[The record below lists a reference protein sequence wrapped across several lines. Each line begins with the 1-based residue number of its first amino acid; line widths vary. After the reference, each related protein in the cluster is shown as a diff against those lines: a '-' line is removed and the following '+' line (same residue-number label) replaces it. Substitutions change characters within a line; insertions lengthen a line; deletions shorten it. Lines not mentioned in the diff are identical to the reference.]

1 MQFGNFKLVFL
12 FFLFTSIVSAQTLED
27 QIYDAVDA
35 FVANPS
41 KSALTVLNSKEN
53 NLSKQVKS
61 WDEKLA
67 LVILNCNKGSF
78 EMNNNLQKNAISS
91 YEKAWKLYDTNKLSD
106 YDIIEYCLK
115 PLGTL
120 YTKTGNYTLAENIIK
135 KYIFIA
141 EKQQNQATIIS
152 GYINL
157 SIVYKS
163 IGNHQTAID
172 LLQKASK
179 NKAVASLQNKK
190 IKEELSVNYLGLK
203 NYSNA
208 NSLIQNQF
216 DANDYQSLKT
226 KSFIALQNNNFT
238 EAKSYLEKAKTVFFK
253 SKKFSARDVAKLYV
267 EEASIFRFTNA
278 INSERKLLHQALK
291 TLLPL
296 EKNAGLPK
304 KTSLYPENTFLTIFD
319 ALAEIETNAEKKI
332 DYYDLSFYVSD
343 LIKDNLVSQESLIIQ
358 QFEDRKRT
366 ERCLNIFWL
375 NYQKTENNL
384 WIDKAFLYA
393 ERSKNVILK
402 EQSNLK
408 TLAELH
414 PNNKDLQ
421 LQKQLISEQETLINQ
436 LIRLQITGENPNEI
450 ENINSKLATITIELK
465 NCNERIKK
473 QFKTE
478 IEKELSIS
486 DLYAKIKKD
495 KAQLVYFF
503 WGNQSVYQFLV
514 SDNKMVWNQIKLE
527 DKFAENLKNFI
538 HFFDEASLIN
548 NNIQLFTKT
557 SFEFFNALHFSNLE
571 KNKNTI
577 IIPDGL
583 LNFVA
588 FDVLVTQKTTSK
600 NYTGIP
606 FLVRQNKLAYQ
617 TNATFYIKN
626 TPKEK
631 QNTIV
636 GFFPIFENTNAE
648 LVYSKEE
655 AKALIPFK
663 ATLFMNEK
671 ATKASFLK
679 NSSQFSIL
687 HLSTHGTS
695 GSFSEPATL
704 VFYDDLMLLNELYA
718 LQNCHPQLVVL
729 SACET
734 GIGKL
739 QKGEGAMSIARAF
752 QYAGAENILF
762 SLWKI
767 NDYASAQLMTNF
779 YEDYA
784 KSNSFFEA
792 NYNSKIAYLE
802 NSDIANA
809 KKSPYYWSAFVYY
822 GAVDSDENN
831 YLYSVLF
838 GLLAIITL
846 FLIYG
851 RFARLFK
858 RKKIQKD
865 KVYST

>member
-1 MQFGNFKLVFL
+1 MQFGNFKLFFLL
-12 FFLFTSIVSAQTLED
+12 FFITSIVSSQTLED
-27 QIYDAVDA
+27 QIYDAIDV

-41 KSALTVLNSKEN
+41 KSALTLLNSKEN
-53 NLSKQVKS
+53 ELSKQVKS
-61 WDEKLA
+61 LDEKLA

-78 EMNNNLQKNAISS
+78 EMQNNFQKNAISS
-91 YEKAWKLYDTNKLSD
+91 YEKAWKSYDSNKLSN

-141 EKQQNQATIIS
+141 EKQQKQATIIS

-179 NKAVASLQNKK
+179 NKAVTSLQNKK

-203 NYSNA
+203 NYSDA
-208 NSLIQNQF
+208 NLLVQNQSNS
-216 DANDYQSLKT
+216 NDYQSLKT
-226 KSFIALQNNNFT
+226 KSFLALQNNKPS
-238 EAKSYLEKAKTVFFK
+238 EAISYFAKAKIAFFK
-253 SKKFSARDVAKLYV
+253 SKNFSARDVAKLYV
-267 EEASIFRFTNA
+267 EEASIYRFTNN
-278 INSERKLLHQALK
+278 INSEKNLLYQALR

-296 EKNAGLPK
+296 EKNSGLPK
-304 KTSLYPENTFLTIFD
+304 KNSLYPENTFLTIFD
-319 ALAEIETNAEKKI
+319 ALAEIETNAERKI

-366 ERCLNIFWL
+366 EQCLKIFWL
-375 NYQKTENNL
+375 NYQKTKNNF

-465 NCNERIKK
+465 NYNEEIQK

-486 DLYAKIKKD
+486 DLYAKIKND

-503 WGNQSVYQFLV
+503 WGNQSVYQFQI
-514 SDNKMVWNQIKLE
+514 SDNKMVWNQINLE
-527 DKFAENLKNFI
+527 AKFTENLKKFI
-538 HFFDEASLIN
+538 HFFDDASLIN

-557 SFEFFNALHFSNLE
+557 SFELFEALQFSNLE
-571 KNKNTI
+571 KSKNTI

-588 FDVLVTQKTTSK
+588 FDALVTQKTTSK
-600 NYTGIP
+600 KYSEIP
-606 FLVRQNKLAYQ
+606 FLVHQNKLAYQ

-626 TPKEK
+626 TPTEK

-648 LVYSKEE
+648 LLYSKEE
-655 AKALIPFK
+655 AKALLPFK
-663 ATLFMNEK
+663 ALLFMNEK
-671 ATKASFLK
+671 ATKANFLK
-679 NSSQFSIL
+679 NSSQYSIL

-822 GAVDSDENN
+822 GAVDSAENN
-831 YLYSVLF
+831 YLYYLF
-838 GLLAIITL
+838 FGGIAIIIL

-851 RFARLFK
+851 RTSRLFK
-858 RKKIQKD
+858 SKKI
-865 KVYST
+865 

>member
-1 MQFGNFKLVFL
+1 MQFGNFKLFFLL
-12 FFLFTSIVSAQTLED
+12 FFITSIVSSQTLED
-27 QIYDAVDA
+27 QIYDAIDA

-41 KSALTVLNSKEN
+41 KSALTLLNSKEN
-53 NLSKQVKS
+53 ELSKQVKS
-61 WDEKLA
+61 SDEKLA

-78 EMNNNLQKNAISS
+78 EMQNNFQKNAISS
-91 YEKAWKLYDTNKLSD
+91 YEKAWKLYDSNKLSN

-141 EKQQNQATIIS
+141 EKQQKQATIIS

-179 NKAVASLQNKK
+179 NKAVTSLQNKK

-203 NYSNA
+203 NYSDA
-208 NSLIQNQF
+208 NLLVQNQSNS
-216 DANDYQSLKT
+216 NDYQSLKT
-226 KSFIALQNNNFT
+226 KSFLALQNNKPS
-238 EAKSYLEKAKTVFFK
+238 EAISYFAKAKIAFFK
-253 SKKFSARDVAKLYV
+253 SKNFSARDVAKLYV
-267 EEASIFRFTNA
+267 EEASIYRFTNN
-278 INSERKLLHQALK
+278 INSEKNLLYQALR

-296 EKNAGLPK
+296 EKNSGLPK
-304 KTSLYPENTFLTIFD
+304 KNSLYPENTFLTIFD
-319 ALAEIETNAEKKI
+319 ALAEIETNAERKI

-366 ERCLNIFWL
+366 EQCLKIFWL
-375 NYQKTENNL
+375 NYQKTKNNF

-465 NCNERIKK
+465 NYNEEIQK

-486 DLYAKIKKD
+486 DLYAKIKND

-503 WGNQSVYQFLV
+503 WGNQSVYQFQI
-514 SDNKMVWNQIKLE
+514 SDNKMVWNQINLE
-527 DKFAENLKNFI
+527 AKFTENLKKFI
-538 HFFDEASLIN
+538 HFFDDASLIN

-557 SFEFFNALHFSNLE
+557 SFELFEALQFSNLE
-571 KNKNTI
+571 KSKNTI

-588 FDVLVTQKTTSK
+588 FDALVTQKTTSK
-600 NYTGIP
+600 KYSEIP
-606 FLVRQNKLAYQ
+606 FLVHQNKLAYQ

-626 TPKEK
+626 TPTEK

-648 LVYSKEE
+648 LLYSKEE
-655 AKALIPFK
+655 AKALLPFK
-663 ATLFMNEK
+663 ALLFMNEK
-671 ATKASFLK
+671 ATKANFLK
-679 NSSQFSIL
+679 NSSQYSIL

-822 GAVDSDENN
+822 GAVDSAENN
-831 YLYSVLF
+831 YLYYLF
-838 GLLAIITL
+838 FGGIAIIIL

-851 RFARLFK
+851 RTSRLFK
-858 RKKIQKD
+858 SKKI
-865 KVYST
+865 

>member
-1 MQFGNFKLVFL
+1 MRFGNFKLLFLL
-12 FFLFTSIVSAQTLED
+12 FFFTSLVSSQTLED
-27 QIYDAVDA
+27 QIYDAVDV

-41 KSALTVLNSKEN
+41 KSALTLLNSKESD
-53 NLSKQVKS
+53 LSKQVKS
-61 WDEKLA
+61 SDEKLA

-91 YEKAWKLYDTNKLSD
+91 YEKAWKLYDWNKLSN

-163 IGNHQTAID
+163 IGDHQTAID

-179 NKAVASLQNKK
+179 NKALTSLQAKK
-190 IKEELSVNYLGLK
+190 IKEELSVNYIGLK

-208 NSLIQNQF
+208 NSIVQNQT
-216 DANDYQSLKT
+216 DSNDYQSLKT
-226 KSFIALQNNNFT
+226 KSFLAIQNNNFT
-238 EAKSYLEKAKTVFFK
+238 EAISYFEKAKTVFFK

-267 EEASIFRFTNA
+267 EEASIYRFTNA
-278 INSERKLLHQALK
+278 INSERKLLCQALK

-296 EKNAGLPK
+296 EKNPGLPK
-304 KTSLYPENTFLTIFD
+304 KNSLYPENTFLAIFD
-319 ALAEIETNAEKKI
+319 ALAEIETNSQKKI

-343 LIKDNLVSQESLIIQ
+343 LITDNLVSQESLIIQ

-366 ERCLNIFWL
+366 EQCLNIFWL
-375 NYQKTENNL
+375 NYQKTKNKL

-465 NCNERIKK
+465 NYNEKIQK

-503 WGNQSVYQFLV
+503 WGNQSVYQFQV
-514 SDNKMVWNQIKLE
+514 SDTKMFWNQIKLE
-527 DKFAENLKNFI
+527 GKFAENLKNFI

-548 NNIQLFTKT
+548 NNIPLFTKT
-557 SFEFFNALHFSNLE
+557 SFELFEALQFSILE
-571 KNKNTI
+571 KSKNTI

-588 FDVLVTQKTTSK
+588 FDALVTQKTVSK
-600 NYTGIP
+600 NYTTIP
-606 FLVRQNKLAYQ
+606 FLVHQNKLAYQ

-648 LVYSKEE
+648 LLYSKEE
-655 AKALIPFK
+655 AKALLPFK
-663 ATLFMNEK
+663 ALLFMNEK
-671 ATKASFLK
+671 ATKANFLK

-831 YLYSVLF
+831 YLYYLF
-838 GLLAIITL
+838 FGGIAIIIL

-851 RFARLFK
+851 RTSRLFK
-858 RKKIQKD
+858 SKKI
-865 KVYST
+865 

>member
-1 MQFGNFKLVFL
+1 MRFGNFKLFFLL
-12 FFLFTSIVSAQTLED
+12 FFITSIVSSQTLED
-27 QIYDAVDA
+27 QIYDAIDA

-41 KSALTVLNSKEN
+41 KSALTLLNSKEN
-53 NLSKQVKS
+53 ELAKQVKS
-61 WDEKLA
+61 SDEKLA
-67 LVILNCNKGSF
+67 MVILNCNKGSF
-78 EMNNNLQKNAISS
+78 EMQNNLQKNAISS
-91 YEKAWKLYDTNKLSD
+91 YEKAWKSYDSNKLSN

-141 EKQQNQATIIS
+141 EKQQKQATIIS

-179 NKAVASLQNKK
+179 NKAVTSLQNKK

-203 NYSNA
+203 NYSDA
-208 NSLIQNQF
+208 NLLVQNQSNS
-216 DANDYQSLKT
+216 NDYQSLKT
-226 KSFIALQNNNFT
+226 KSFLALQNNKPS
-238 EAKSYLEKAKTVFFK
+238 EAISYFAKAKIAFFK
-253 SKKFSARDVAKLYV
+253 SKNFSARDVAKLYV
-267 EEASIFRFTNA
+267 EEASIYRFTNN
-278 INSERKLLHQALK
+278 INSEKNLLYQALR

-296 EKNAGLPK
+296 EKNSGLPK
-304 KTSLYPENTFLTIFD
+304 KNSLYPENTFLTIFD
-319 ALAEIETNAEKKI
+319 ALAEIETNAERKI

-366 ERCLNIFWL
+366 EQCLKIFWL
-375 NYQKTENNL
+375 NYQKTKNNF

-465 NCNERIKK
+465 NYNEEIQK

-486 DLYAKIKKD
+486 DLYAKIKND

-503 WGNQSVYQFLV
+503 WGNQSVYQFQI
-514 SDNKMVWNQIKLE
+514 SDNKMVWNQINLE
-527 DKFAENLKNFI
+527 AKFTENLKKFI
-538 HFFDEASLIN
+538 HFFDDASLIN

-557 SFEFFNALHFSNLE
+557 SFELFEALQFSNLE
-571 KNKNTI
+571 KSKNTI

-588 FDVLVTQKTTSK
+588 FDALVTQKTTSK
-600 NYTGIP
+600 KYSEIP
-606 FLVRQNKLAYQ
+606 FLVHQNKLAYQ

-626 TPKEK
+626 TPTEK

-648 LVYSKEE
+648 LLYSKEE
-655 AKALIPFK
+655 AKALLPFK
-663 ATLFMNEK
+663 ALLFMNEK
-671 ATKASFLK
+671 ATKANFLK
-679 NSSQFSIL
+679 NSSQYSIL

-822 GAVDSDENN
+822 GAVDSAENN
-831 YLYSVLF
+831 YLYYLF
-838 GLLAIITL
+838 FGGIAIIIL

-851 RFARLFK
+851 RTSRLFK
-858 RKKIQKD
+858 SKKI
-865 KVYST
+865 

>member
-1 MQFGNFKLVFL
+1 MQFGNFKLFLLL
-12 FFLFTSIVSAQTLED
+12 FFITSIVSSQTLED
-27 QIYDAVDA
+27 KIYDAVDA

-41 KSALTVLNSKEN
+41 KSALTLLNSKEN
-53 NLSKQVKS
+53 ELSKQVKS
-61 WDEKLA
+61 LDEKLA

-78 EMNNNLQKNAISS
+78 EMQNNFQKNAISS
-91 YEKAWKLYDTNKLSD
+91 YEKAWKLYDSNKLSN

-141 EKQQNQATIIS
+141 EKQQKQATIIS

-163 IGNHQTAID
+163 IGNHQIAID

-179 NKAVASLQNKK
+179 NKAVTSLQNKK

-203 NYSNA
+203 NYSDA
-208 NSLIQNQF
+208 NLLVQNQSNS
-216 DANDYQSLKT
+216 NDYQSLKT
-226 KSFIALQNNNFT
+226 KSFLALQNNKPS
-238 EAKSYLEKAKTVFFK
+238 EAISYFAKAKIAFFK
-253 SKKFSARDVAKLYV
+253 SKNFSARDVAKLYV
-267 EEASIFRFTNA
+267 EEASIYRFTNN
-278 INSERKLLHQALK
+278 INSEKNLLYQALH

-296 EKNAGLPK
+296 EKNSGLPK
-304 KTSLYPENTFLTIFD
+304 KNSLYPENTFLTIFD
-319 ALAEIETNAEKKI
+319 ALAEIETNAERKI

-366 ERCLNIFWL
+366 EQCLKIFWL
-375 NYQKTENNL
+375 NYQKTKNNF

-465 NCNERIKK
+465 NYNEEIQK

-486 DLYAKIKKD
+486 DLYAKIKND

-503 WGNQSVYQFLV
+503 WGNQSVYQFQI
-514 SDNKMVWNQIKLE
+514 SDNKMVWNQINLE
-527 DKFAENLKNFI
+527 AKFTENLKKFI
-538 HFFDEASLIN
+538 HFFDDASLIN

-557 SFEFFNALHFSNLE
+557 SFELFEALQFSNLE
-571 KNKNTI
+571 KSKNTI

-588 FDVLVTQKTTSK
+588 FDALVTQKTTSK
-600 NYTGIP
+600 KYSEIP
-606 FLVRQNKLAYQ
+606 FLVHQNKLAYQ

-626 TPKEK
+626 TPTEK

-648 LVYSKEE
+648 LLYSKEE
-655 AKALIPFK
+655 AKALLPFK
-663 ATLFMNEK
+663 ALLFMNEK
-671 ATKASFLK
+671 ATKANFLK
-679 NSSQFSIL
+679 NSSQYSIL

-822 GAVDSDENN
+822 GAVDSAENN
-831 YLYSVLF
+831 YLYYLF
-838 GLLAIITL
+838 FGGIAIIIL

-851 RFARLFK
+851 RTSRLFK
-858 RKKIQKD
+858 SKKI
-865 KVYST
+865 

>member
-1 MQFGNFKLVFL
+1 MRFGNFKLLFLVF
-12 FFLFTSIVSAQTLED
+12 FFTSIVSSQTLED

-41 KSALTVLNSKEN
+41 KSAFILLNLKEN
-53 NLSKQVKS
+53 EFSKQVKS
-61 WDEKLA
+61 PDEKLA

-91 YEKAWKLYDTNKLSD
+91 YEKAWKLYDTNKLSN

-141 EKQQNQATIIS
+141 EKQKDQATIIS

-179 NKAVASLQNKK
+179 NKEVTSLQNKK
-190 IKEELSVNYLGLK
+190 IKEELSVNYIGLK

-208 NSLIQNQF
+208 NSLIQSQT
-216 DANDYQSLKT
+216 DSNDYQSLKT
-226 KSFIALQNNNFT
+226 KSFLALQNNNFT
-238 EAKSYLEKAKTVFFK
+238 EAISYFAKAKVSFFK
-253 SKKFSARDVAKLYV
+253 SKNFSARDVAKLYV
-267 EEASIFRFTNA
+267 EEASIYRFKNDL
-278 INSERKLLHQALK
+278 NSERKLLNQALK

-296 EKNAGLPK
+296 EKNSGLPK

-319 ALAEIETNAEKKI
+319 ALAEIETNSKQKI

-343 LIKDNLVSQESLIIQ
+343 LIKENLVSQESLIIQ

-366 ERCLNIFWL
+366 EQCLNTFWIT
-375 NYQKTENNL
+375 YQKTRDNSY
-384 WIDKAFLYA
+384 IDKAFLYA
-393 ERSKNVILK
+393 ERSTNVILK

-414 PNNKDLQ
+414 PKNKDLQ
-421 LQKQLISEQETLINQ
+421 LQKQLIGQQETLINQ

-450 ENINSKLATITIELK
+450 ENINSKLAAITIELK
-465 NCNERIKK
+465 NCNEKIQK

-486 DLYAKIKKD
+486 ELYSKIKKD

-503 WGNQSVYQFLV
+503 WGNQSVYQFQV

-527 DKFAENLKNFI
+527 GKFAENLKSFI
-538 HFFDEASLIN
+538 HFFDDASLIN

-557 SFEFFNALHFSNLE
+557 SFELFDALHFSDLE

-588 FDVLVTQKTTSK
+588 FDALVTQKTTSK
-600 NYTGIP
+600 NYTEIP

-636 GFFPIFENTNAE
+636 GFFPVFENSNAE
-648 LVYSKEE
+648 LLYSKQE

-663 ATLFMNEK
+663 AKLFMNEK
-671 ATKASFLK
+671 ATKANFLK

-718 LQNCHPQLVVL
+718 LQDCHPQLVVL

-752 QYAGAENILF
+752 QYVGAENILF

-784 KSNSFFEA
+784 ESDSFFEA

-802 NSDIANA
+802 NSDIVNA

-822 GAVDSDENN
+822 GAVDSDENYN
-831 YLYSVLF
+831 LYYLIF
-838 GLLAIITL
+838 GLIAIIIL

-851 RFARLFK
+851 RTSRLFK
-858 RKKIQKD
+858 GKKI
-865 KVYST
+865 

>member
-1 MQFGNFKLVFL
+1 MQFGNFKLFLLL
-12 FFLFTSIVSAQTLED
+12 FFITSIVSSQTLED
-27 QIYDAVDA
+27 KIYDAVDA

-41 KSALTVLNSKEN
+41 KSALTLLNSKEN
-53 NLSKQVKS
+53 ELSKQVKS
-61 WDEKLA
+61 LDEKLA

-78 EMNNNLQKNAISS
+78 EMQNNFQKNAISS
-91 YEKAWKLYDTNKLSD
+91 YEKAWKSYDSNKLSN

-141 EKQQNQATIIS
+141 EKQQKQATIIS

-179 NKAVASLQNKK
+179 NKAVTSLQNKK

-203 NYSNA
+203 NYSDA
-208 NSLIQNQF
+208 NLLVQNQS
-216 DANDYQSLKT
+216 DSNDYQSLKT
-226 KSFIALQNNNFT
+226 KSFLALQNNKPS
-238 EAKSYLEKAKTVFFK
+238 EAISYFAKAKIAFFK
-253 SKKFSARDVAKLYV
+253 SKNFSARDVAKLYV
-267 EEASIFRFTNA
+267 EEASIYRFTNN
-278 INSERKLLHQALK
+278 INSEKNLLYQALR

-296 EKNAGLPK
+296 EKNSGLPK
-304 KTSLYPENTFLTIFD
+304 KNSLYPENTFLKIFD
-319 ALAEIETNAEKKI
+319 ALAEIETNAERKI

-343 LIKDNLVSQESLIIQ
+343 LIKDNLVSQESIIIQ

-366 ERCLNIFWL
+366 EQCLNIFWL
-375 NYQKTENNL
+375 NYQKTKNNL

-393 ERSKNVILK
+393 ERSKNLILK
-402 EQSNLK
+402 EQSSLK

-465 NCNERIKK
+465 NYNEKIQK

-503 WGNQSVYQFLV
+503 WGNQSVYQFQI
-514 SDNKMVWNQIKLE
+514 SDNIMVWNQIKLE
-527 DKFAENLKNFI
+527 GKFTENLKKFI
-538 HFFDEASLIN
+538 HFFDDASLIN

-557 SFEFFNALHFSNLE
+557 SFELFEALQFSNLE
-571 KNKNTI
+571 KSKNTI

-588 FDVLVTQKTTSK
+588 FDALVTQKTTSK
-600 NYTGIP
+600 KYSEIP
-606 FLVRQNKLAYQ
+606 FLVHQNKLAYQ

-626 TPKEK
+626 TPTEK

-648 LVYSKEE
+648 LLYSKEE
-655 AKALIPFK
+655 AKALLPFK
-663 ATLFMNEK
+663 ALLFMNEK
-671 ATKASFLK
+671 ATKANFLK
-679 NSSQFSIL
+679 NSSQYSIL

-822 GAVDSDENN
+822 GAVDSAENN
-831 YLYSVLF
+831 YLYYLF
-838 GLLAIITL
+838 FGGIAIIIL

-851 RFARLFK
+851 RTSRLFK
-858 RKKIQKD
+858 SKKI
-865 KVYST
+865 

>member
-1 MQFGNFKLVFL
+1 MQFGNFKLFLLL
-12 FFLFTSIVSAQTLED
+12 FFITSIVSSQTLED
-27 QIYDAVDA
+27 KIYDAVDA

-41 KSALTVLNSKEN
+41 KSALTLLNSKEN
-53 NLSKQVKS
+53 ELSKQVKS
-61 WDEKLA
+61 LDEKLA

-78 EMNNNLQKNAISS
+78 EMQNNFQKNAISS
-91 YEKAWKLYDTNKLSD
+91 YEKAWKLYDSNKLSN

-141 EKQQNQATIIS
+141 EKQQKQATIIS

-179 NKAVASLQNKK
+179 NKAVTSLQNKK

-203 NYSNA
+203 NYSDA
-208 NSLIQNQF
+208 NLLVQNQSNS
-216 DANDYQSLKT
+216 NDYQSLKT
-226 KSFIALQNNNFT
+226 KSFLALQNNKPS
-238 EAKSYLEKAKTVFFK
+238 EAISYFAKAKIAFFK
-253 SKKFSARDVAKLYV
+253 SKNFSARDVAKLYV
-267 EEASIFRFTNA
+267 EEASIYRFTNN
-278 INSERKLLHQALK
+278 INSEKNLLYQALR

-296 EKNAGLPK
+296 EKNSGLPK
-304 KTSLYPENTFLTIFD
+304 KNSLYPENTFLTIFD
-319 ALAEIETNAEKKI
+319 ALAEIETNAERKI

-366 ERCLNIFWL
+366 EQCLKIFWL
-375 NYQKTENNL
+375 NYQKTKNNF

-465 NCNERIKK
+465 NYNEEIQK

-486 DLYAKIKKD
+486 DLYAKIKND

-503 WGNQSVYQFLV
+503 WGNQSVYQFQI
-514 SDNKMVWNQIKLE
+514 SDNKMVWNQINLE
-527 DKFAENLKNFI
+527 AKFTENLKKFI
-538 HFFDEASLIN
+538 HFFDDASLIN

-557 SFEFFNALHFSNLE
+557 SFELFEALQFSNLE
-571 KNKNTI
+571 KSKNTI

-588 FDVLVTQKTTSK
+588 FDALVTQKTTSK
-600 NYTGIP
+600 KYSEIP
-606 FLVRQNKLAYQ
+606 FLVHQNKLAYQ

-648 LVYSKEE
+648 LLYSKEE
-655 AKALIPFK
+655 AKALLPFK
-663 ATLFMNEK
+663 ALLFMNEK
-671 ATKASFLK
+671 ATKANFLK
-679 NSSQFSIL
+679 NSSQYSIL

-822 GAVDSDENN
+822 GAVDSAENN
-831 YLYSVLF
+831 YLYYLF
-838 GLLAIITL
+838 FGGIAIIIL

-851 RFARLFK
+851 RTSRLFK
-858 RKKIQKD
+858 SKKI
-865 KVYST
+865 

>member
-1 MQFGNFKLVFL
+1 MQFGNFKLFFLL
-12 FFLFTSIVSAQTLED
+12 FFITSIVSSQTLED
-27 QIYDAVDA
+27 QIYDAIDA

-41 KSALTVLNSKEN
+41 KSALTLLNSKEN
-53 NLSKQVKS
+53 ELSKQVKS
-61 WDEKLA
+61 LDEKLA

-78 EMNNNLQKNAISS
+78 EMQNNFQKNAISS
-91 YEKAWKLYDTNKLSD
+91 YEKAWKLYDSNKLSN

-141 EKQQNQATIIS
+141 EKQQKKATIIS

-179 NKAVASLQNKK
+179 NKAVTSLQNKK

-203 NYSNA
+203 NYSDA
-208 NSLIQNQF
+208 NLLVQNQSNS
-216 DANDYQSLKT
+216 NDYQSLKT
-226 KSFIALQNNNFT
+226 KSFLALQNNKPS
-238 EAKSYLEKAKTVFFK
+238 EAISYFAKAKIAFFK
-253 SKKFSARDVAKLYV
+253 SKNFSARDVAKLYV
-267 EEASIFRFTNA
+267 EEASIYRFTNN
-278 INSERKLLHQALK
+278 INSEKNLLYQALH

-296 EKNAGLPK
+296 EKNSGLPK
-304 KTSLYPENTFLTIFD
+304 KNSLYPENTFLTIFD
-319 ALAEIETNAEKKI
+319 ALAEIETNAERKI

-366 ERCLNIFWL
+366 EQCLKIFWL
-375 NYQKTENNL
+375 NYQKTKNNF

-465 NCNERIKK
+465 NYNEEIQK

-486 DLYAKIKKD
+486 DLYAKIKND

-503 WGNQSVYQFLV
+503 WGNQSVYQFQI
-514 SDNKMVWNQIKLE
+514 SDNKMVWNQINLE
-527 DKFAENLKNFI
+527 AKFTENLKKFI
-538 HFFDEASLIN
+538 HFFDDASLIN

-557 SFEFFNALHFSNLE
+557 SFELFEALQFSNLE
-571 KNKNTI
+571 KSKNTI

-588 FDVLVTQKTTSK
+588 FDALVTQKTTSK
-600 NYTGIP
+600 KYSEIP
-606 FLVRQNKLAYQ
+606 FLVHQNKLAYQ

-626 TPKEK
+626 TPTEK

-648 LVYSKEE
+648 LLYSKEE
-655 AKALIPFK
+655 AKALLPFK
-663 ATLFMNEK
+663 ALLFMNEK
-671 ATKASFLK
+671 ATKANFLK
-679 NSSQFSIL
+679 NSSQYSIL

-822 GAVDSDENN
+822 GAVDSAENN
-831 YLYSVLF
+831 YLYYLF
-838 GLLAIITL
+838 FGGIAIIIL

-851 RFARLFK
+851 RTSRLFK
-858 RKKIQKD
+858 SKKI
-865 KVYST
+865 

>member
-1 MQFGNFKLVFL
+1 MQFGNFKLFLLL
-12 FFLFTSIVSAQTLED
+12 FFITSIVSSQTLED
-27 QIYDAVDA
+27 KIYDAVDA

-41 KSALTVLNSKEN
+41 KSALTLLNSKEN
-53 NLSKQVKS
+53 ELSKQVKS
-61 WDEKLA
+61 LDEKLA

-78 EMNNNLQKNAISS
+78 EMQNNFQKNAISS
-91 YEKAWKLYDTNKLSD
+91 YEKAWKLYDSNKLSN

-141 EKQQNQATIIS
+141 EKQQKQATIIS

-179 NKAVASLQNKK
+179 NKAVTSLQNKK

-203 NYSNA
+203 NYSDA
-208 NSLIQNQF
+208 NLLVQNQSNS
-216 DANDYQSLKT
+216 NDYQSLKT
-226 KSFIALQNNNFT
+226 KSFLALQNNKPS
-238 EAKSYLEKAKTVFFK
+238 EAISYFAKAKIAFFK
-253 SKKFSARDVAKLYV
+253 SKNFSARDVAKLYV
-267 EEASIFRFTNA
+267 EEASIYRFTNN
-278 INSERKLLHQALK
+278 INSEKNLLYQALH

-296 EKNAGLPK
+296 EKNSGLPK
-304 KTSLYPENTFLTIFD
+304 KNSLYPENTFLTIFD
-319 ALAEIETNAEKKI
+319 ALAEIETNAERKI

-343 LIKDNLVSQESLIIQ
+343 LIKDNLVSQESIIIQ

-366 ERCLNIFWL
+366 EQCLKIFWL
-375 NYQKTENNL
+375 NYQKTKNNF

-465 NCNERIKK
+465 NYNEEIQK

-486 DLYAKIKKD
+486 DLYAKIKND

-503 WGNQSVYQFLV
+503 WGNQSVYQFQI
-514 SDNKMVWNQIKLE
+514 SDNKMVWNQINLE
-527 DKFAENLKNFI
+527 AKFTENLKKFI
-538 HFFDEASLIN
+538 HFFDDASLIN

-557 SFEFFNALHFSNLE
+557 SFELFEALQFSNLE
-571 KNKNTI
+571 KSKNTI

-588 FDVLVTQKTTSK
+588 FDALVTQKTTSK
-600 NYTGIP
+600 KYSEIP
-606 FLVRQNKLAYQ
+606 FLVHQNKLAYQ

-626 TPKEK
+626 TPTEK

-648 LVYSKEE
+648 LLYSKEE
-655 AKALIPFK
+655 AKALLPFK
-663 ATLFMNEK
+663 ALLFMNEK
-671 ATKASFLK
+671 ATKANFLK
-679 NSSQFSIL
+679 NSSQYSIL

-822 GAVDSDENN
+822 GAVDSAENN
-831 YLYSVLF
+831 YLYYLF
-838 GLLAIITL
+838 FGGIAIIIL

-851 RFARLFK
+851 RTSRLFK
-858 RKKIQKD
+858 SKKI
-865 KVYST
+865 

>member
-1 MQFGNFKLVFL
+1 MQFGNFKLFLLL
-12 FFLFTSIVSAQTLED
+12 FFITSIVSSQTLED
-27 QIYDAVDA
+27 QIYDAIDV

-41 KSALTVLNSKEN
+41 KSALTLLNSKEN
-53 NLSKQVKS
+53 ELSKQVKS
-61 WDEKLA
+61 LDEKLA

-78 EMNNNLQKNAISS
+78 EMQNNFQKNAISS
-91 YEKAWKLYDTNKLSD
+91 YEKAWKSYDSNKLSN

-141 EKQQNQATIIS
+141 EKQQKKATIIS

-179 NKAVASLQNKK
+179 NKAVTSLQNKK

-203 NYSNA
+203 NYSDA
-208 NSLIQNQF
+208 NLLVQNQSNS
-216 DANDYQSLKT
+216 NDYQSLKT
-226 KSFIALQNNNFT
+226 KSFLALQNNKPS
-238 EAKSYLEKAKTVFFK
+238 EAISYFAKAKIAFFK
-253 SKKFSARDVAKLYV
+253 SKNFSARDVAKLYV
-267 EEASIFRFTNA
+267 EEASIYRFTNN
-278 INSERKLLHQALK
+278 INSEKNLLYQALR

-296 EKNAGLPK
+296 EKNSGLPK
-304 KTSLYPENTFLTIFD
+304 KNSLYPENTFLTIFD
-319 ALAEIETNAEKKI
+319 ALAEIETNAERKI

-366 ERCLNIFWL
+366 EQCLKIFWL
-375 NYQKTENNL
+375 NYQKTKNNF

-465 NCNERIKK
+465 NYNEEIQK

-486 DLYAKIKKD
+486 DLYAKIKND

-503 WGNQSVYQFLV
+503 WGNQSVYQFQI
-514 SDNKMVWNQIKLE
+514 SDNKMVWNQINLE
-527 DKFAENLKNFI
+527 AKFTENLKKFI
-538 HFFDEASLIN
+538 HFFDDASLIN

-557 SFEFFNALHFSNLE
+557 SFELFEALQFSILE
-571 KNKNTI
+571 KSKNTI

-588 FDVLVTQKTTSK
+588 FDALVTQKTTSK
-600 NYTGIP
+600 KYSEIP
-606 FLVRQNKLAYQ
+606 FLVHQNKLAYQ

-626 TPKEK
+626 TPTEK

-648 LVYSKEE
+648 LLYSKEE
-655 AKALIPFK
+655 AKALLPFK
-663 ATLFMNEK
+663 ALLFMNEK
-671 ATKASFLK
+671 ATKANFLK
-679 NSSQFSIL
+679 NSSQYSIL

-822 GAVDSDENN
+822 GAVDSAENN
-831 YLYSVLF
+831 YLYYLF
-838 GLLAIITL
+838 FGGIAIIIL

-851 RFARLFK
+851 RTSRLFK
-858 RKKIQKD
+858 SKKI
-865 KVYST
+865 

>member
-1 MQFGNFKLVFL
+1 MQFGNFKLFLLL
-12 FFLFTSIVSAQTLED
+12 FFITSIVSSQTLED
-27 QIYDAVDA
+27 KIYDAVDA

-41 KSALTVLNSKEN
+41 KSALTLLNSKEN
-53 NLSKQVKS
+53 ELSKQVKS
-61 WDEKLA
+61 LDEKLA

-78 EMNNNLQKNAISS
+78 EMQNNFQKNAISS
-91 YEKAWKLYDTNKLSD
+91 YEKAWKLYDSNKLSN

-141 EKQQNQATIIS
+141 EKQQKQATIIS

-179 NKAVASLQNKK
+179 NKAVTSLQNKK

-203 NYSNA
+203 NYSDA
-208 NSLIQNQF
+208 NLLVQNQSNS
-216 DANDYQSLKT
+216 NDYQSLKT
-226 KSFIALQNNNFT
+226 KSFLALQNNKPS
-238 EAKSYLEKAKTVFFK
+238 EAISYFAKAKIAFFK
-253 SKKFSARDVAKLYV
+253 SKNFSARDVAKLYV
-267 EEASIFRFTNA
+267 EEASIYRFTNN
-278 INSERKLLHQALK
+278 INSEKNLLYQALR

-296 EKNAGLPK
+296 EKNSGLPK
-304 KTSLYPENTFLTIFD
+304 KNSLYPENTFLTIFD
-319 ALAEIETNAEKKI
+319 ALAEIETNAERKI

-366 ERCLNIFWL
+366 EQCLKIFWL
-375 NYQKTENNL
+375 NYQKTKNNF

-465 NCNERIKK
+465 NYNEEIQK

-486 DLYAKIKKD
+486 DLYAKIKND

-503 WGNQSVYQFLV
+503 WGNQSVYQFQI
-514 SDNKMVWNQIKLE
+514 SDNKMVWNQINLE
-527 DKFAENLKNFI
+527 AKFTENLKKFI
-538 HFFDEASLIN
+538 HFFDDASLIN

-557 SFEFFNALHFSNLE
+557 SFELFEALQFSNLE
-571 KNKNTI
+571 KSKNTI

-588 FDVLVTQKTTSK
+588 FDALVTQKTTSK
-600 NYTGIP
+600 KYSEIP
-606 FLVRQNKLAYQ
+606 FLVHQNKLAYQ

-626 TPKEK
+626 TPTEK

-648 LVYSKEE
+648 LLYSKEE
-655 AKALIPFK
+655 AKALLPFK
-663 ATLFMNEK
+663 ALLFMNEK
-671 ATKASFLK
+671 ATKANFLK
-679 NSSQFSIL
+679 NSSQYSIL

-822 GAVDSDENN
+822 GAVDSAENN
-831 YLYSVLF
+831 YLYYLF
-838 GLLAIITL
+838 FGGIAIIIL

-851 RFARLFK
+851 RTSRLFK
-858 RKKIQKD
+858 SKKI
-865 KVYST
+865 

>member
-1 MQFGNFKLVFL
+1 MIRGNFMQFGNFKLVFL

-141 EKQQNQATIIS
+141 EKQQKQATIIS

-238 EAKSYLEKAKTVFFK
+238 EAKSYFEKAKTVFFK

-436 LIRLQITGENPNEI
+436 LIRLQITGEYPNEI

-557 SFEFFNALHFSNLE
+557 SFELFNALHFSNLE

-588 FDVLVTQKTTSK
+588 FDALVTQKTTSK

-718 LQNCHPQLVVL
+718 LQDCHPQLVVL

-851 RFARLFK
+851 RFTRLFK
-858 RKKIQKD
+858 R
-865 KVYST
+865 

>member
-1 MQFGNFKLVFL
+1 MRFGNFKLLFLL
-12 FFLFTSIVSAQTLED
+12 FFFTSIVSSQTLED
-27 QIYDAVDA
+27 QIYDAVDV

-41 KSALTVLNSKEN
+41 KSALNLLCSKEN
-53 NLSKQVKS
+53 DLSKQIKS
-61 WDEKLA
+61 SDEKLA

-91 YEKAWKLYDTNKLSD
+91 YEKAWKLYDTNKLSN

-141 EKQQNQATIIS
+141 EKHQNQATIIS

-179 NKAVASLQNKK
+179 NKAITSLQAKK
-190 IKEELSVNYLGLK
+190 IKEELSVNYIGLK

-208 NSLIQNQF
+208 NSLVQNQT
-216 DANDYQSLKT
+216 DSNDYQSLKT
-226 KSFIALQNNNFT
+226 KSFLALQNNNFT
-238 EAKSYLEKAKTVFFK
+238 EAISYFEKAKTAFFK
-253 SKKFSARDVAKLYV
+253 SKNFSARDVAKLYV
-267 EEASIFRFTNA
+267 EEASIYRFTNDL
-278 INSERKLLHQALK
+278 NSERKLLHKALK
-291 TLLPL
+291 TLLPV
-296 EKNAGLPK
+296 EKNSGLPK
-304 KTSLYPENTFLTIFD
+304 KTSLYPENTFLAIFD
-319 ALAEIETNAEKKI
+319 ALAEIETNSKKKI

-366 ERCLNIFWL
+366 EQCLNTFW
-375 NYQKTENNL
+375 NTYQKTKDNSY
-384 WIDKAFLYA
+384 IDKAFLYA

-414 PNNKDLQ
+414 PKNKDLQ
-421 LQKQLISEQETLINQ
+421 LQKQLIGQQEMLINQ

-465 NCNERIKK
+465 NCNEKIQK

-486 DLYAKIKKD
+486 ELYAKIKKD

-503 WGNQSVYQFLV
+503 WGNQSVYQFQV
-514 SDNKMVWNQIKLE
+514 SDTKMVWNQIKLE
-527 DKFAENLKNFI
+527 GKFAENLKSFI

-557 SFEFFNALHFSNLE
+557 SFELFKALHFSTLE

-588 FDVLVTQKTTSK
+588 FDALVTQKTTSK
-600 NYTGIP
+600 NYTTIP
-606 FLVRQNKLAYQ
+606 FLVHQNKLAYQ

-648 LVYSKEE
+648 LLYSKEE

-671 ATKASFLK
+671 ATKANFLK

-784 KSNSFFEA
+784 ESNSFFEA

-822 GAVDSDENN
+822 GAVDSHENYYIY
-831 YLYSVLF
+831 YLLF
-838 GLLAIITL
+838 GIIAIIIL

-851 RFARLFK
+851 RTSRLFK
-858 RKKIQKD
+858 SKK
-865 KVYST
+865 V

>member
-1 MQFGNFKLVFL
+1 MQFGNFKLFFLL
-12 FFLFTSIVSAQTLED
+12 FFITSIVSSQTLED
-27 QIYDAVDA
+27 QIYDAIDV

-41 KSALTVLNSKEN
+41 KSALTLLNSKEN
-53 NLSKQVKS
+53 ELSKQVKS
-61 WDEKLA
+61 SDEKLA

-78 EMNNNLQKNAISS
+78 EMQNNFQKNAISS
-91 YEKAWKLYDTNKLSD
+91 YEKAWKLYDSNKLSN

-141 EKQQNQATIIS
+141 EKQQKKATIIS

-179 NKAVASLQNKK
+179 NKAVTSLQNKK

-203 NYSNA
+203 NYSDA
-208 NSLIQNQF
+208 NLLVQNQSNS
-216 DANDYQSLKT
+216 NDYQSLKT
-226 KSFIALQNNNFT
+226 KSFLALQNNKPS
-238 EAKSYLEKAKTVFFK
+238 EAISYFAKAKIAFFK
-253 SKKFSARDVAKLYV
+253 SKNFSARDVAKLYV
-267 EEASIFRFTNA
+267 EEASIYRFTNN
-278 INSERKLLHQALK
+278 INSEKNLLYQALR

-296 EKNAGLPK
+296 EKNSGLPK
-304 KTSLYPENTFLTIFD
+304 KNSLYPENTFLTIFD
-319 ALAEIETNAEKKI
+319 ALAEIETNAERKI

-366 ERCLNIFWL
+366 EQCLKIFWL
-375 NYQKTENNL
+375 NYQKTKNNF

-465 NCNERIKK
+465 IYNEKIQK

-486 DLYAKIKKD
+486 DLYAKIKID
-495 KAQLVYFF
+495 KTQLVYFF
-503 WGNQSVYQFLV
+503 WGNQSVYQFQI
-514 SDNKMVWNQIKLE
+514 SDNKMVWNQINLE
-527 DKFAENLKNFI
+527 AKFTENLKKFI
-538 HFFDEASLIN
+538 HFFDDASLIN
-548 NNIQLFTKT
+548 NSIQLFTKT
-557 SFEFFNALHFSNLE
+557 SFELFEALQFSILE
-571 KNKNTI
+571 KSKNTI

-588 FDVLVTQKTTSK
+588 FDALVTQKTTSK
-600 NYTGIP
+600 KYSEIP
-606 FLVRQNKLAYQ
+606 FLVHQNKLAYQ

-626 TPKEK
+626 TPTEK

-648 LVYSKEE
+648 LLYSKEE
-655 AKALIPFK
+655 AKALLPFK
-663 ATLFMNEK
+663 ALLFMNEK
-671 ATKASFLK
+671 ATKANFLK

-752 QYAGAENILF
+752 QYAGADNILF

-822 GAVDSDENN
+822 GAVDSAENN
-831 YLYSVLF
+831 YLYYLF
-838 GLLAIITL
+838 FGGIAIIIL

-851 RFARLFK
+851 RTSRLFK
-858 RKKIQKD
+858 SKKI
-865 KVYST
+865 

>member
-1 MQFGNFKLVFL
+1 MIRGNFMQFGNFKLVFL

-172 LLQKASK
+172 LLQKVSE
-179 NKAVASLQNKK
+179 NKSVTSLQNKK

-238 EAKSYLEKAKTVFFK
+238 EAKSYFEKAKTVFFK

-557 SFEFFNALHFSNLE
+557 SFELFNALHFSNLE

-588 FDVLVTQKTTSK
+588 FDALVTQKTTSK

-718 LQNCHPQLVVL
+718 LQDCHPQLVVL

-851 RFARLFK
+851 RFTRLFK
-858 RKKIQKD
+858 R
-865 KVYST
+865 

>member
-1 MQFGNFKLVFL
+1 MQFGNFKLLFLVF
-12 FFLFTSIVSAQTLED
+12 FFTSIVSSQTLED

-41 KSALTVLNSKEN
+41 KSTLTLLNTKEN
-53 NLSKQVKS
+53 ELSKQVKS
-61 WDEKLA
+61 LEEKLA

-91 YEKAWKLYDTNKLSD
+91 YEKAWKIHDRNNLSN

-179 NKAVASLQNKK
+179 NKAITSLQNKK
-190 IKEELSVNYLGLK
+190 IKEELSVNYIGLK

-208 NSLIQNQF
+208 NSLVQNPT
-216 DANDYQSLKT
+216 DSNDYQSLKT
-226 KSFIALQNNNFT
+226 KSFLALQNNNFT
-238 EAKSYLEKAKTVFFK
+238 EAINYFEKAKIAFFK
-253 SKKFSARDVAKLYV
+253 SKNFSARDVAKLYV
-267 EEASIFRFTNA
+267 EEASIYRFTNDL
-278 INSERKLLHQALK
+278 NSERKLLHQALK

-296 EKNAGLPK
+296 EKNSGLPK
-304 KTSLYPENTFLTIFD
+304 KNSLYPENTFLTIFD
-319 ALAEIETNAEKKI
+319 ALAEMETNSQKKI
-332 DYYDLSFYVSD
+332 KYYDLSFYVSD
-343 LIKDNLVSQESLIIQ
+343 LIKENLVSQESLIIQ

-366 ERCLNIFWL
+366 EQCLNTFW
-375 NYQKTENNL
+375 NAYQKTRDNSY
-384 WIDKAFLYA
+384 IDKAFLYA

-414 PNNKDLQ
+414 PKNKELQ
-421 LQKQLISEQETLINQ
+421 LQKQLIGQQETLINQ

-450 ENINSKLATITIELK
+450 ENINSKLATVTIELK
-465 NCNERIKK
+465 NCTEKIQK
-473 QFKTE
+473 QFRTE

-486 DLYAKIKKD
+486 ELYAKIKKD

-503 WGNQSVYQFLV
+503 WGNQSVYQFQV
-514 SDNKMVWNQIKLE
+514 SDNKMVWNQIQLQGQ
-527 DKFAENLKNFI
+527 FSENLKNFI

-548 NNIQLFTKT
+548 NNIQLFIKT
-557 SFEFFNALHFSNLE
+557 SFELFDALHFSNLE
-571 KNKNTI
+571 KNINTI

-588 FDVLVTQKTTSK
+588 FDALVTRKTTSK
-600 NYTGIP
+600 NYTEIP
-606 FLVRQNKLAYQ
+606 FLVRQNKLTYQ

-648 LVYSKEE
+648 LLYSKEE
-655 AKALIPFK
+655 AKALVPFK

-671 ATKASFLK
+671 ATKANFLK
-679 NSSQFSIL
+679 NSSHFSIL

-718 LQNCHPQLVVL
+718 LQDCHPQLVVL

-779 YEDYA
+779 YEDFA
-784 KSNSFFEA
+784 ESNSFFEA

-802 NSDIANA
+802 NSDIVNA
-809 KKSPYYWSAFVYY
+809 KKSPYYWSSFVYY
-822 GAVDSDENN
+822 GAVDSHENYYIY
-831 YLYSVLF
+831 YLLF
-838 GLLAIITL
+838 GIIAIIIL

-851 RFARLFK
+851 RTSRLFK
-858 RKKIQKD
+858 SKK
-865 KVYST
+865 V

>member
-1 MQFGNFKLVFL
+1 MRFGNFKLLFLL
-12 FFLFTSIVSAQTLED
+12 FFFTSIVSSQTLED
-27 QIYDAVDA
+27 QIYDAVDV

-41 KSALTVLNSKEN
+41 KSALNLLCSKEN
-53 NLSKQVKS
+53 DLSKQIKS
-61 WDEKLA
+61 SDEKLA

-91 YEKAWKLYDTNKLSD
+91 YEKAWKLYDTNKLSN

-141 EKQQNQATIIS
+141 EKHQNQATIIS

-179 NKAVASLQNKK
+179 NKAITSLQAKK
-190 IKEELSVNYLGLK
+190 IKEELSVNYIGLK

-208 NSLIQNQF
+208 NSLVQNP
-216 DANDYQSLKT
+216 ANSNDYQSLKT
-226 KSFIALQNNNFT
+226 KSFLALQNNNFT
-238 EAKSYLEKAKTVFFK
+238 EAISYFEKAKTAFFK
-253 SKKFSARDVAKLYV
+253 SKNFSARDVAKLYV
-267 EEASIFRFTNA
+267 EEASIYRFTNDL
-278 INSERKLLHQALK
+278 NSERKLLHKALK
-291 TLLPL
+291 TLLPV
-296 EKNAGLPK
+296 EKNSGLPK
-304 KTSLYPENTFLTIFD
+304 KTSLYPENTFLAIFD
-319 ALAEIETNAEKKI
+319 ALAEIENNSKKKI

-557 SFEFFNALHFSNLE
+557 SFELFNALHFSNLE

-588 FDVLVTQKTTSK
+588 FDALVTQKTTSK

-718 LQNCHPQLVVL
+718 LQDCHPQLVVL

-851 RFARLFK
+851 RFTRLFK
-858 RKKIQKD
+858 R
-865 KVYST
+865 

>member
-1 MQFGNFKLVFL
+1 MQFGNFKLFFLL
-12 FFLFTSIVSAQTLED
+12 FFITSIVSSQTLED
-27 QIYDAVDA
+27 QIYDAIDV

-41 KSALTVLNSKEN
+41 KSALTLLNSKEN
-53 NLSKQVKS
+53 ELSKQVKS
-61 WDEKLA
+61 SDEKLA

-78 EMNNNLQKNAISS
+78 EMQNNFQKNAISS
-91 YEKAWKLYDTNKLSD
+91 YEKAWKSYDSNKLSN

-141 EKQQNQATIIS
+141 EKQQKQATIIS

-179 NKAVASLQNKK
+179 NKAVTSLQNKK

-203 NYSNA
+203 NYSDA
-208 NSLIQNQF
+208 NLLVQNQSNS
-216 DANDYQSLKT
+216 NDYQSLKT
-226 KSFIALQNNNFT
+226 KSFLALQNNKPS
-238 EAKSYLEKAKTVFFK
+238 EAISYFAKAKIAFFK
-253 SKKFSARDVAKLYV
+253 SKNFSARDVAKLYV
-267 EEASIFRFTNA
+267 EEASIYRFTNN
-278 INSERKLLHQALK
+278 INSEKNLLYQALR

-296 EKNAGLPK
+296 EKNSGLPK
-304 KTSLYPENTFLTIFD
+304 KNSLYPENTFLTIFD
-319 ALAEIETNAEKKI
+319 ALAEIETNAERKI

-366 ERCLNIFWL
+366 EQCLKIFWL
-375 NYQKTENNL
+375 NYQKTKNNF

-465 NCNERIKK
+465 NYNEEIQK

-486 DLYAKIKKD
+486 DLYAKIKND

-503 WGNQSVYQFLV
+503 WGNQSVYQFQI
-514 SDNKMVWNQIKLE
+514 SDNKMVWNQINLE
-527 DKFAENLKNFI
+527 AKFTENLKKFI
-538 HFFDEASLIN
+538 HFFDDASLIN

-557 SFEFFNALHFSNLE
+557 SFELFEALQFSILE
-571 KNKNTI
+571 KSKNTI

-588 FDVLVTQKTTSK
+588 FDALVTQKTTSK
-600 NYTGIP
+600 KYSEIP
-606 FLVRQNKLAYQ
+606 FLVHQNKLAYQ

-626 TPKEK
+626 TPTEK

-648 LVYSKEE
+648 LLYSKEE
-655 AKALIPFK
+655 AKALLPFK
-663 ATLFMNEK
+663 ALLFMNEK
-671 ATKASFLK
+671 ATKANFLK
-679 NSSQFSIL
+679 NSSQYSIL

-822 GAVDSDENN
+822 GAVDSAENN
-831 YLYSVLF
+831 YLYYLF
-838 GLLAIITL
+838 FGGIAIIIL

-851 RFARLFK
+851 RTSRLFK
-858 RKKIQKD
+858 SKKI
-865 KVYST
+865 

>member
-1 MQFGNFKLVFL
+1 MQFGNFKLFFLL
-12 FFLFTSIVSAQTLED
+12 FFITSIVSSQTLED
-27 QIYDAVDA
+27 QIYDAIDV

-41 KSALTVLNSKEN
+41 KSALTLLNSKEN
-53 NLSKQVKS
+53 ELSKQVKS
-61 WDEKLA
+61 SDEKLA

-78 EMNNNLQKNAISS
+78 EMQNNFQKNAISS
-91 YEKAWKLYDTNKLSD
+91 YEKAWKLYDSNKLSN

-141 EKQQNQATIIS
+141 EKQQKQATIIS

-179 NKAVASLQNKK
+179 NKAVTSLQNKK

-203 NYSNA
+203 NYSDA
-208 NSLIQNQF
+208 NLLVQNQSNS
-216 DANDYQSLKT
+216 NDYQSLKT
-226 KSFIALQNNNFT
+226 KSFLALQNNKPS
-238 EAKSYLEKAKTVFFK
+238 EAISYFAKAKIAFFK
-253 SKKFSARDVAKLYV
+253 SKNFSARDVAKLYV
-267 EEASIFRFTNA
+267 EEASIYRFTNN
-278 INSERKLLHQALK
+278 INSEKNLLYQALR

-296 EKNAGLPK
+296 EKNSGLPK
-304 KTSLYPENTFLTIFD
+304 KNSLYPENTFLTIFD
-319 ALAEIETNAEKKI
+319 ALAEIETNAERKI

-366 ERCLNIFWL
+366 EQCLKIFWL
-375 NYQKTENNL
+375 NYQKTKNNF

-465 NCNERIKK
+465 IYNEKIQK

-486 DLYAKIKKD
+486 DLYAKIKND

-503 WGNQSVYQFLV
+503 WGNQSVYQFQI
-514 SDNKMVWNQIKLE
+514 SDNKMVWNQINLE
-527 DKFAENLKNFI
+527 AKFTENLKKFI
-538 HFFDEASLIN
+538 HFFDDASLIN

-557 SFEFFNALHFSNLE
+557 SFELFEALQFSNLE
-571 KNKNTI
+571 KSKNTI

-588 FDVLVTQKTTSK
+588 FDALVTQKTTSK
-600 NYTGIP
+600 KYSEIP
-606 FLVRQNKLAYQ
+606 FLVHQNKLAYQ

-648 LVYSKEE
+648 LLYSKEE
-655 AKALIPFK
+655 AKALLPFK
-663 ATLFMNEK
+663 ALLFMNEK
-671 ATKASFLK
+671 ATKANFLK
-679 NSSQFSIL
+679 NSSQYSIL

-822 GAVDSDENN
+822 GAVDSAENN
-831 YLYSVLF
+831 YLYYLF
-838 GLLAIITL
+838 FGGIAIIIL

-851 RFARLFK
+851 RTSRLFK
-858 RKKIQKD
+858 SKKI
-865 KVYST
+865 

>member
-1 MQFGNFKLVFL
+1 MIRGSFMRFGNFKLLFLL
-12 FFLFTSIVSAQTLED
+12 FFFTSIVSSQTLEE
-27 QIYDAVDA
+27 QIYDAVDV

-41 KSALTVLNSKEN
+41 KSALTLLNSKESD
-53 NLSKQVKS
+53 LSKQVKS
-61 WDEKLA
+61 SDEKLA

-78 EMNNNLQKNAISS
+78 EMNNNFQKNAISS
-91 YEKAWKLYDTNKLSD
+91 YEKAWKLYDTNKLSN

-179 NKAVASLQNKK
+179 NKAITSLQAKK
-190 IKEELSVNYLGLK
+190 IKEELSVNYIGLK

-208 NSLIQNQF
+208 NSLVQNQT
-216 DANDYQSLKT
+216 DSNDVQSLKT
-226 KSFIALQNNNFT
+226 KSFLALQNNNFT
-238 EAKSYLEKAKTVFFK
+238 EAKSYFEKAKTVFFK

-557 SFEFFNALHFSNLE
+557 SFELFDALHFSNLE

-588 FDVLVTQKTTSK
+588 FDALVTQKTTSK

-718 LQNCHPQLVVL
+718 LQDCHPQLVVL

-779 YEDYA
+779 YEDFA
-784 KSNSFFEA
+784 ESDSFFEA

-802 NSDIANA
+802 NPDIVNA
-809 KKSPYYWSAFVYY
+809 KKSPYYWSAFVYF

-851 RFARLFK
+851 RFTRLFK
-858 RKKIQKD
+858 R
-865 KVYST
+865 

>member
-1 MQFGNFKLVFL
+1 MQFGNFKLFFLL
-12 FFLFTSIVSAQTLED
+12 FFITSIVSSQTLED
-27 QIYDAVDA
+27 QIYDAIDV

-41 KSALTVLNSKEN
+41 KSALTLLNSKEN
-53 NLSKQVKS
+53 ELSKQVKS
-61 WDEKLA
+61 LDEKLA

-78 EMNNNLQKNAISS
+78 EMQNNFQKNAISS
-91 YEKAWKLYDTNKLSD
+91 YEKAWKLYDSNKLSN

-141 EKQQNQATIIS
+141 EKQQKQATIIS

-179 NKAVASLQNKK
+179 NKAVTSLQNKK

-203 NYSNA
+203 NYSDA
-208 NSLIQNQF
+208 NLLVQNQSNS
-216 DANDYQSLKT
+216 NDYQSLKT
-226 KSFIALQNNNFT
+226 KSFLALQNNKPS
-238 EAKSYLEKAKTVFFK
+238 EAISYFAKAKIAFFK
-253 SKKFSARDVAKLYV
+253 SKNFSARDVAKLYV
-267 EEASIFRFTNA
+267 EEASIYRFTNN
-278 INSERKLLHQALK
+278 INSEKNLLYQALR

-296 EKNAGLPK
+296 EKNSGLPK
-304 KTSLYPENTFLTIFD
+304 KNSLYPENTFLTIFD
-319 ALAEIETNAEKKI
+319 ALAEIETNAERKI

-366 ERCLNIFWL
+366 EQCLKIFWL
-375 NYQKTENNL
+375 NYQKTKNNF

-465 NCNERIKK
+465 NYNEEIQK

-486 DLYAKIKKD
+486 DLYAKIKND

-503 WGNQSVYQFLV
+503 WGNQSVYQFQI
-514 SDNKMVWNQIKLE
+514 SDNKMVWNQINLE
-527 DKFAENLKNFI
+527 AKFTENLKKFI
-538 HFFDEASLIN
+538 HFFDDASLIN
-548 NNIQLFTKT
+548 NSIQLFTKT
-557 SFEFFNALHFSNLE
+557 SFELFEALQFSILE
-571 KNKNTI
+571 KSKNTI

-588 FDVLVTQKTTSK
+588 FDALVTQKTTSK
-600 NYTGIP
+600 KYSEIP
-606 FLVRQNKLAYQ
+606 FLVHQNKLAYQ

-626 TPKEK
+626 TPTEK

-648 LVYSKEE
+648 LLYSKEE
-655 AKALIPFK
+655 AKALLPFK
-663 ATLFMNEK
+663 ALLFMNEK
-671 ATKASFLK
+671 ATKANFLK
-679 NSSQFSIL
+679 NSSQYSIL

-822 GAVDSDENN
+822 GAVDSAENN
-831 YLYSVLF
+831 YLYYLF
-838 GLLAIITL
+838 FGGIAIIIL

-851 RFARLFK
+851 RTSRLFK
-858 RKKIQKD
+858 SKKI
-865 KVYST
+865 

>member
-1 MQFGNFKLVFL
+1 MQFGNFKLFFLL
-12 FFLFTSIVSAQTLED
+12 FFITSIVSSQTLED
-27 QIYDAVDA
+27 QIYDAIDA

-41 KSALTVLNSKEN
+41 KSALTLLNSKEN
-53 NLSKQVKS
+53 ELAKQVKS
-61 WDEKLA
+61 SDEKLA
-67 LVILNCNKGSF
+67 MVILNCNKGSF
-78 EMNNNLQKNAISS
+78 EMQNNLQKNAISS
-91 YEKAWKLYDTNKLSD
+91 YEKAWKLYDSNKLSN

-141 EKQQNQATIIS
+141 EKQQKQATIIS

-179 NKAVASLQNKK
+179 NKAVTSLQNKK

-203 NYSNA
+203 NYSDA
-208 NSLIQNQF
+208 NLLVQNQSNS
-216 DANDYQSLKT
+216 NDYQSLKT
-226 KSFIALQNNNFT
+226 KSFLALQNNKPS
-238 EAKSYLEKAKTVFFK
+238 EAISYFAKAKIAFFK
-253 SKKFSARDVAKLYV
+253 SKNFSARDVAKLYV
-267 EEASIFRFTNA
+267 EEASIYRFTNN
-278 INSERKLLHQALK
+278 INSEKNLLYQALR

-296 EKNAGLPK
+296 EKNSGLPK
-304 KTSLYPENTFLTIFD
+304 KNSLYPENTFLTIFD

-366 ERCLNIFWL
+366 EQCLKIFWL
-375 NYQKTENNL
+375 NYQKTKNNF

-465 NCNERIKK
+465 NYNEEIQK

-486 DLYAKIKKD
+486 DLYAKIKND

-503 WGNQSVYQFLV
+503 WGNQSVYQFQI
-514 SDNKMVWNQIKLE
+514 SDNKMVWNQINLE
-527 DKFAENLKNFI
+527 AKFTENLKKFI
-538 HFFDEASLIN
+538 HFFDDASLIN

-557 SFEFFNALHFSNLE
+557 SFELFEALQFSNLE
-571 KNKNTI
+571 KSKNTI

-588 FDVLVTQKTTSK
+588 FDALVTQKTTSK
-600 NYTGIP
+600 KYSEIP
-606 FLVRQNKLAYQ
+606 FLVHQNKLAYQ

-626 TPKEK
+626 TPTEK

-648 LVYSKEE
+648 LLYSKEE
-655 AKALIPFK
+655 AKALLPFK
-663 ATLFMNEK
+663 ALLFMNEK
-671 ATKASFLK
+671 ATKANFLK
-679 NSSQFSIL
+679 NSSQYSIL

-822 GAVDSDENN
+822 GAVDSAENN
-831 YLYSVLF
+831 YLYYLF
-838 GLLAIITL
+838 FGGIAIIIL

-851 RFARLFK
+851 RTSRLFK
-858 RKKIQKD
+858 SKKI
-865 KVYST
+865 

>member
-1 MQFGNFKLVFL
+1 MRFGNFKLFFLL
-12 FFLFTSIVSAQTLED
+12 FFITSIVSSQTLED
-27 QIYDAVDA
+27 QIYDAIDA

-41 KSALTVLNSKEN
+41 KSALTLLNSKEN
-53 NLSKQVKS
+53 ELAKQVKS
-61 WDEKLA
+61 SDEKLA
-67 LVILNCNKGSF
+67 MVILNCNKGSF
-78 EMNNNLQKNAISS
+78 EMQNNLQKNAISS
-91 YEKAWKLYDTNKLSD
+91 YEKAWKLYDSNKLSN

-141 EKQQNQATIIS
+141 EKQQKQATIIS

-179 NKAVASLQNKK
+179 NKAVTSLQNKK

-203 NYSNA
+203 NYSDA
-208 NSLIQNQF
+208 NLLVQNQSNS
-216 DANDYQSLKT
+216 NDYQSLKT
-226 KSFIALQNNNFT
+226 KSFLALQNNKPS
-238 EAKSYLEKAKTVFFK
+238 EAISYFAKAKIAFFK
-253 SKKFSARDVAKLYV
+253 SKNFSARDVAKLYV
-267 EEASIFRFTNA
+267 EEASIYRFTNN
-278 INSERKLLHQALK
+278 INSEKNLLYQALR

-296 EKNAGLPK
+296 EKNSGLPK
-304 KTSLYPENTFLTIFD
+304 KNSLYPENTFLTIFD
-319 ALAEIETNAEKKI
+319 ALAEIETNAERKI

-366 ERCLNIFWL
+366 EQCLKIFWL
-375 NYQKTENNL
+375 NYQKTKNNF

-465 NCNERIKK
+465 NYNEEIQK

-486 DLYAKIKKD
+486 DLYAKIKND

-503 WGNQSVYQFLV
+503 WGNQSVYQFQI
-514 SDNKMVWNQIKLE
+514 SDNKMVWNQINLE
-527 DKFAENLKNFI
+527 AKFTENLKKFI
-538 HFFDEASLIN
+538 HFFDDASLIN

-557 SFEFFNALHFSNLE
+557 SFELFEALQFSNLE
-571 KNKNTI
+571 KSKNTI

-588 FDVLVTQKTTSK
+588 FDALVTQKTTSK
-600 NYTGIP
+600 KYSEIP
-606 FLVRQNKLAYQ
+606 FLVHQNKLAYQ

-626 TPKEK
+626 TPTEK

-648 LVYSKEE
+648 LLYSKEE
-655 AKALIPFK
+655 AKALLPFK
-663 ATLFMNEK
+663 ALLFMNEK
-671 ATKASFLK
+671 ATKANFLK
-679 NSSQFSIL
+679 NSSQYSIL

-822 GAVDSDENN
+822 GAVDSAENN
-831 YLYSVLF
+831 YLYYLF
-838 GLLAIITL
+838 FGGIAIIIL

-851 RFARLFK
+851 RTSRLFK
-858 RKKIQKD
+858 SKKI
-865 KVYST
+865 

>member
-1 MQFGNFKLVFL
+1 MQFGNFKLFLLL
-12 FFLFTSIVSAQTLED
+12 FFITSIVSSQTLED
-27 QIYDAVDA
+27 KIYDAVDA

-41 KSALTVLNSKEN
+41 KSALTLLNSKEN
-53 NLSKQVKS
+53 ELSKQVKS
-61 WDEKLA
+61 LDEKLA

-78 EMNNNLQKNAISS
+78 EMQNNFQKNAISS
-91 YEKAWKLYDTNKLSD
+91 YEKAWKLYDSNKLSN

-141 EKQQNQATIIS
+141 EKQQKQATIIS

-179 NKAVASLQNKK
+179 NKAVTSLQNKK

-203 NYSNA
+203 NYSDA
-208 NSLIQNQF
+208 NLLVQNQSNS
-216 DANDYQSLKT
+216 NDYQSLKT
-226 KSFIALQNNNFT
+226 KSFLALQNNKPS
-238 EAKSYLEKAKTVFFK
+238 EAISYFAKAKIAFFK
-253 SKKFSARDVAKLYV
+253 SKNFSARDVAKLYV
-267 EEASIFRFTNA
+267 EEASIYRFTNN
-278 INSERKLLHQALK
+278 INSEKNLLYQALH

-296 EKNAGLPK
+296 EKNSGLPK
-304 KTSLYPENTFLTIFD
+304 KNSLYPENTFLTIFD
-319 ALAEIETNAEKKI
+319 ALAEIETNAERKI

-366 ERCLNIFWL
+366 EQCLKIFWL
-375 NYQKTENNL
+375 NYQKTKNNF

-465 NCNERIKK
+465 NYNEEIQK

-486 DLYAKIKKD
+486 DLYAKIKND

-503 WGNQSVYQFLV
+503 WGNQSVYQFQI
-514 SDNKMVWNQIKLE
+514 SDNKMVWNQINLE
-527 DKFAENLKNFI
+527 AKFTENLKKFI
-538 HFFDEASLIN
+538 HFFDDASLIN

-557 SFEFFNALHFSNLE
+557 SFELFEALQFSILE
-571 KNKNTI
+571 KSKNTI

-588 FDVLVTQKTTSK
+588 FDALVTQKTTSK
-600 NYTGIP
+600 KYSEIP
-606 FLVRQNKLAYQ
+606 FLVHQNKLAYQ

-626 TPKEK
+626 TPTEK

-648 LVYSKEE
+648 LLYSKEE
-655 AKALIPFK
+655 AKALLPFK
-663 ATLFMNEK
+663 ALLFMNEK
-671 ATKASFLK
+671 ATKANFLK
-679 NSSQFSIL
+679 NSSQYSIL

-822 GAVDSDENN
+822 GAVDSAENN
-831 YLYSVLF
+831 YLYYLF
-838 GLLAIITL
+838 FGGIAIIIL

-851 RFARLFK
+851 RTSRLFK
-858 RKKIQKD
+858 SKKI
-865 KVYST
+865 

>member
-1 MQFGNFKLVFL
+1 MQFGNFKLFFLL
-12 FFLFTSIVSAQTLED
+12 FFITSIVSSQTLED
-27 QIYDAVDA
+27 KIYDAVDA

-41 KSALTVLNSKEN
+41 KSALTLLNSKEN
-53 NLSKQVKS
+53 ELSKQVKS
-61 WDEKLA
+61 LDEKLA

-78 EMNNNLQKNAISS
+78 EMQNNFQKNAISS
-91 YEKAWKLYDTNKLSD
+91 YEKAWKSYDSNKLSN

-141 EKQQNQATIIS
+141 EKQQKQATIIS

-179 NKAVASLQNKK
+179 NKAVTSLQNKK

-203 NYSNA
+203 NYSDA
-208 NSLIQNQF
+208 NLLVQNQSNS
-216 DANDYQSLKT
+216 NDYQILKT
-226 KSFIALQNNNFT
+226 KSFLALQNNKPS
-238 EAKSYLEKAKTVFFK
+238 EAISYFAKAKIAFFK
-253 SKKFSARDVAKLYV
+253 SKNFSARDVAKLYV
-267 EEASIFRFTNA
+267 EEASIYRFTNN
-278 INSERKLLHQALK
+278 INSEKNLLYQALH

-296 EKNAGLPK
+296 EKNSGLPK
-304 KTSLYPENTFLTIFD
+304 KNSLYPENTFLTIFD
-319 ALAEIETNAEKKI
+319 ALAEIETNAERKI

-366 ERCLNIFWL
+366 EQCLKIFWL
-375 NYQKTENNL
+375 NYQKTKNNF

-465 NCNERIKK
+465 NYNEEIQK

-486 DLYAKIKKD
+486 DLYAKIKND

-503 WGNQSVYQFLV
+503 WGNQSVYQFQI
-514 SDNKMVWNQIKLE
+514 SDNKMVWNQINLE
-527 DKFAENLKNFI
+527 AKFTENLKKFI
-538 HFFDEASLIN
+538 HFFDDASLIN

-557 SFEFFNALHFSNLE
+557 SFELFEALQFSNLE
-571 KNKNTI
+571 KSKNTI

-588 FDVLVTQKTTSK
+588 FDALVTQKTTSK
-600 NYTGIP
+600 KYSEIP
-606 FLVRQNKLAYQ
+606 FLVHQNKLAYQ

-626 TPKEK
+626 TPTEK

-648 LVYSKEE
+648 LLYSKEE
-655 AKALIPFK
+655 AKALLPFK
-663 ATLFMNEK
+663 ALLFMNEK
-671 ATKASFLK
+671 ATKANFLK

-822 GAVDSDENN
+822 GAVDSAENN
-831 YLYSVLF
+831 YLYYLF
-838 GLLAIITL
+838 FGGIAIIIL

-851 RFARLFK
+851 RTSRLFK
-858 RKKIQKD
+858 SKKI
-865 KVYST
+865 